1 MANKTYTIN
10 GKEYS
15 KEQLIVI
22 GKQHY
27 PKFNLI
33 PRIIGIFLFS
43 IGLLVCGL
51 LGIVLLIL
59 NVAGVFTDPEFPIW
73 VFFIPLGVFG
83 TLVLAG
89 IICFICSFIRKSD
102 EAYIQHAIKYLTK
115 LEINNKNIDIDK
127 VLNPRDQ
134 EELARNERLL
144 KGGVISQEEFD
155 RRKEELFK

>member
-33 PRIIGIFLFS
+33 PRFVGIILFFV
-43 IGLLVCGL
+43 GLLVCGL

-59 NVAGVFTDPEFPIW
+59 NVSGVFTDPEFPIW
-73 VFFIPLGVFG
+73 VFFIPLGIFG

-102 EAYIQHAIKYLTK
+102 EAYIQHAIKYITK
-115 LEINNKNIDIDK
+115 LQLNNKNIDINQT
-127 VLNPRDQ
+127 LSPRDQ
-134 EELARNERLL
+134 ETLTRNERLL
-144 KGGVISQEEFD
+144 KGGVITQEEFD
-155 RRKEELFK
+155 KRKEALYK

>member
-1 MANKTYTIN
+1 MKQTYTI
-10 GKEYS
+10 GDKQYS
-15 KEQLIVI
+15 REQLIAL
-22 GKQHY
+22 GKDRY

-33 PRIIGIFLFS
+33 PRIVGILLFS

-59 NVAGVFTDPEFPIW
+59 NVSGVFTDPEFPIW
-73 VFFIPLGVFG
+73 VFFIPLGIFG

-89 IICFICSFIRKSD
+89 IICFICSFIRKPD

-134 EELARNERLL
+134 ETLARNERLL
-144 KGGVISQEEFD
+144 KGGVITQEEFD
-155 RRKEELFK
+155 KRKEALYK

>member
-1 MANKTYTIN
+1 MKQTYTI
-10 GKEYS
+10 GDKQYS
-15 KEQLIVI
+15 REQLIVL
-22 GKQHY
+22 GKDKY

-33 PRIIGIFLFS
+33 PRIVGILLFS
-43 IGLLVCGL
+43 IGLLICGL

-59 NVAGVFTDPEFPIW
+59 NVSGVFTDPEFPIW
-73 VFFIPLGVFG
+73 VFFIPLGIFG

-115 LEINNKNIDIDK
+115 LEINNKNID
-127 VLNPRDQ
+127 LNQTLSPRDQ

-144 KGGVISQEEFD
+144 KGGVITQEEFD
-155 RRKEELFK
+155 RRKEELIK

>member
-1 MANKTYTIN
+1 MANKTYTIS

-15 KEQLIVI
+15 KEQLIII

-33 PRIIGIFLFS
+33 PRIVGILLFS

-59 NVAGVFTDPEFPIW
+59 NLVGVFSDPEFPIW
-73 VFFIPLGVFG
+73 VFYIPFG
-83 TLVLAG
+83 LFGAITIAG

-115 LEINNKNIDIDK
+115 LEINNKSID
-127 VLNPRDQ
+127 LNQTLSPRDQ
-134 EELARNERLL
+134 ETLARNERLL
-144 KGGVISQEEFD
+144 KGGVITQEEFD
-155 RRKEELFK
+155 KRKEALYK

>member
-1 MANKTYTIN
+1 MKQTYTI
-10 GKEYS
+10 GDKQYS
-15 KEQLIVI
+15 REQLIAL
-22 GKQHY
+22 GKDRY

-33 PRIIGIFLFS
+33 PRIVGILLFS

-59 NVAGVFTDPEFPIW
+59 NVSGVFTDPEFPIW
-73 VFFIPLGVFG
+73 VFFIPLGIFG

-89 IICFICSFIRKSD
+89 IICFICSFIRKPD

-127 VLNPRDQ
+127 TLNPRDQ
-134 EELARNERLL
+134 ETLARNERLL
-144 KGGVISQEEFD
+144 KGGVITQEEFD
-155 RRKEELFK
+155 KRKEALYK

>member
-1 MANKTYTIN
+1 MKQTYTI
-10 GKEYS
+10 GDKQYS
-15 KEQLIVI
+15 REQLIAL
-22 GKQHY
+22 GKDKY

-33 PRIIGIFLFS
+33 PRIIGILLFS
-43 IGLLVCGL
+43 VGLLVCGL

-59 NVAGVFTDPEFPIW
+59 NVSGVFTDPEFPIW
-73 VFFIPLGVFG
+73 VFFIPLGIFG

-134 EELARNERLL
+134 ETLARNERLL
-144 KGGVISQEEFD
+144 KGGVITQEEFD
-155 RRKEELFK
+155 RRKEELYK